1 MFFIS
6 LLIMYTIQYWN
17 PRDAEWRGT
26 GNSNI
31 SDVTVART
39 RMHALSQQC
48 HGACRFR
55 VTEMI
60 PV

>member
-1 MFFIS
+1 
-6 LLIMYTIQYWN
+6 MYTIQYWN